1 MHLSLKM
8 VSGMANNEDPDQTAP
23 LALFAYATL
32 SETLAFKILGYLSE
46 YRLMCP
52 KTAKMPV

>member
-32 SETLAFKILGYLSE
+32 SETLAFKILGYLS
-46 YRLMCP
+46 
-52 KTAKMPV
+52 